1 MTTTYT
7 LVKGAKAETREL
19 GSDNVISQRDS
30 KDLAANTIVRNASKR
45 RSVALGPSGTA
56 LEIISPKKNQADTSL
71 VVTAMAC
78 LGPKAQR
85 NPSPSSRLYQ

>member
-45 RSVALGPSGTA
+45 RSVAPG
-56 LEIISPKKNQADTSL
+56 
-71 VVTAMAC
+71 
-78 LGPKAQR
+78 AQWHR
-85 NPSPSSRLYQ
+85 AGNKFAEEESN